1 MEVLGRL
8 CLPTEPVKKRI
19 PVVNWHGVSQGS
31 TVSMILCFNL
41 FRDFIHEILQR
52 TWKMGVYS

>member
-19 PVVNWHGVSQGS
+19 PMVNWHGVSQGS
-31 TVSMILCFNL
+31 TVSMILCFDL
-41 FRDFIHEILQR
+41 FRYFIHEILQR
-52 TWKMGVYS
+52 T